1 MMADKRQVR
10 LRDELAAAFG
20 TNPLADGMNHP
31 AERIRERALPSAA
44 TRNVLRY
51 ADSLWTR
58 RTRTSRLPFCV
69 ASEAVRRQ
77 ERLPGAQRLCAM
89 PWRMSLRIWEHRPC
103 SRWGPSRSP
112 GKKSRRRFERGQGG
126 SGCGHRRV
134 WATACRPAGHS
145 LSQRPSDFEEM
156 APAMAMERHQGRQA
170 GIHIVRQRRSAG
182 ERPSFEPCR
191 GTNAGHGMA

>member
-1 MMADKRQVR
+1 MADKRQVR
-10 LRDELAAAFG
+10 LRDELAAAFE
-20 TNPLADGMNHP
+20 TNPLADGMHHP

-112 GKKSRRRFERGQGG
+112 GKKAGAGSSADKAAAGAATDASGQRLAALPAIASRRGPAILKRWHRQWPWNAIKGDKRG
-126 SGCGHRRV
+126 
-134 WATACRPAGHS
+134 
-145 LSQRPSDFEEM
+145 F
-156 APAMAMERHQGRQA
+156 
-170 GIHIVRQRRSAG
+170 I
-182 ERPSFEPCR
+182 
-191 GTNAGHGMA
+191 